1 MTHDSQHEHD
11 ENQDQEQEQAASGP
25 VADRPGESSPAGRVM
40 VRHRPHR
47 FPGRDRVV
55 KVRYDEQEHSA
66 LAEAAARAGLTP
78 SGFLAAA
85 GLSVATGQ
93 RPPAPTVDRE
103 VLSELV
109 ALRAAI
115 TRYGVLVNQ
124 ALAAWHS
131 TGSAPVWLQQAMHGA
146 HRAVRR
152 VDEATDRLVRSR

>member
-1 MTHDSQHEHD
+1 MTHDSQHEH
-11 ENQDQEQEQAASGP
+11 EHEPEPAVEP
-25 VADRPGESSPAGRVM
+25 PIDRHEAGSPAGRVV

-55 KVRYDEQEHSA
+55 KVRYDEQEPYT
-66 LAEAAARAGLTP
+66 LAEAAGRAGLIP

-85 GLSVATGQ
+85 GLSIATGQ
-93 RPPAPTVDRE
+93 RPPAPMVDRE
-103 VLSELV
+103 VLGELL
-109 ALRAAI
+109 ALRTAI
-115 TRYGVLVNQ
+115 VRYGVLVNQ

-131 TGSAPVWLQQAMHGA
+131 TGNAPVWLQQAMHGA

>member
-1 MTHDSQHEHD
+1 MTHDSQDEHE
-11 ENQDQEQEQAASGP
+11 QDQTAAP
-25 VADRPGESSPAGRVM
+25 VADRPGGSSPAGLVV

-55 KVRYDEQEHSA
+55 KVRYDEQELQA
-66 LAEAAARAGLTP
+66 LTGAAARAGLTP

-109 ALRAAI
+109 ALRTAI

-131 TGSAPVWLQQAMHGA
+131 TGNAPVWLQQAMHGA

-152 VDEATDRLVRSR
+152 VDEATDCLVRAR

>member
-1 MTHDSQHEHD
+1 MTHDSRYEYD
-11 ENQDQEQEQAASGP
+11 KNQDQEQEEAVSAP
-25 VADRPGESSPAGRVM
+25 VADWPGETTPAGRVM

-93 RPPAPTVDRE
+93 RAPAPTVDRE
-103 VLSELV
+103 VLGELL
-109 ALRAAI
+109 ALRTAI
-115 TRYGVLVNQ
+115 VRYGVLVNQ

-131 TGSAPVWLQQAMHGA
+131 TGNAPVWLQQAMHSA

>member
-1 MTHDSQHEHD
+1 MTHDSEHEH
-11 ENQDQEQEQAASGP
+11 EPAVEP
-25 VADRPGESSPAGRVM
+25 PTDRHEAGAPAGRVV

-55 KVRYDEQEHSA
+55 KVRYDEQEHQA
-66 LAEAAARAGLTP
+66 LTAAAGRAGLTP

-93 RPPAPTVDRE
+93 RPPAPMVDQE
-103 VLSELV
+103 ALGELL
-109 ALRAAI
+109 ALRTALV
-115 TRYGVLVNQ
+115 RYGVLVNQ

-152 VDEATDRLVRSR
+152 VDEATDCLVRAR

>member
-1 MTHDSQHEHD
+1 MTHDSEHEP
-11 ENQDQEQEQAASGP
+11 EPAAEP
-25 VADRPGESSPAGRVM
+25 TADRQDAGSPAAPVV

-55 KVRYDEQEHSA
+55 KVRYDEQEHQQ
-66 LAEAAARAGLTP
+66 LTEAAARAGLTP

-93 RPPAPTVDRE
+93 RPPAPVVDRE
-103 VLSELV
+103 VLGELL
-109 ALRAAI
+109 ALRTAV

-131 TGSAPVWLQQAMHGA
+131 TGNAPVWLQQAMHGA

-152 VDEATDRLVRSR
+152 VDEATDCLVRTR